1 MVNDVSASA
10 KKLNEDLNKINN
22 WAFQWKM
29 SLNADPSKQ
38 AQEVS
43 FSRKLHKV
51 SHRKLFFNN
60 TDISQK
66 NSRKL
71 LGVLLDS
78 KLTFH
83 DHRDI
88 VFAKVKKTI
97 GLLQKLNSILPS
109 AALVAIFKSF
119 VRSHL
124 DYGDA
129 LYDLAF

>member
-1 MVNDVSASA
+1 
-10 KKLNEDLNKINN
+10 
-22 WAFQWKM
+22 M

-66 NSRKL
+66 ISQKL

-109 AALVAIFKSF
+109 AALVAIFKTF

>member
-1 MVNDVSASA
+1 M
-10 KKLNEDLNKINN
+10 
-22 WAFQWKM
+22 
-29 SLNADPSKQ
+29 P
-38 AQEVS
+38 
-43 FSRKLHKV
+43 
-51 SHRKLFFNN
+51 HRKLFFNN

-66 NSRKL
+66 NSQKL

-109 AALVAIFKSF
+109 AALVAIFKTF

>member
-60 TDISQK
+60 TDILQK

-109 AALVAIFKSF
+109 AALVAIFKTF